1 MLVRANAQ
9 FMTQAVEEPKP
20 YQTPSTVAW
29 KRVPDPQSVQ

>member
-1 MLVRANAQ
+1 MSLFERNRRP
-9 FMTQAVEEPKP
+9 EEPNP